1 MIVKHQSATMK
12 VSAGPRIRALCM
24 ATALALVGLAGC
36 ARTSVENVQ
45 EVPSTQLPRPDIVIV
60 HDFGVTPAD
69 VSLDRAAGARLID
82 AMKTTPEQEQQLKLG
97 REVTHVMTEH
107 LVKQIS
113 ALGIP
118 AVAAG
123 AATPVAGPSLDLEG
137 QILTVDEGNRLRRVV
152 IGFGAGAT
160 EVRSLTQVYEI
171 TNDGRRLVEDFYT
184 TVKSSR
190 KPGMGPMGAVG
201 GAVEGARAAGVAAG
215 TSVASEFSQS
225 VDADA
230 KHTAEQ
236 ITKEL
241 KKFFVRQGWI
251 AP

>member
-1 MIVKHQSATMK
+1 VTRQTATAR
-12 VSAGPRIRALCM
+12 VSAGPRVRVLFV
-24 ATALALVGLAGC
+24 ATALAFAGLAGC
-36 ARTSVENVQ
+36 ARTSVQDVQ
-45 EVPSTQLPRPDIVIV
+45 QASSTQLPRPDLVIV

-69 VSLDRAAGARLID
+69 VSLDRAVGARVMD
-82 AMKTTPEQEQQLKLG
+82 AMKTAPESEQQLKLG
-97 REVTHVMTEH
+97 REVTRIVTEN
-107 LVKQIS
+107 LVKQIT

-118 AVAAG
+118 AVAAS

-160 EVRSLTQVYEI
+160 EVRSLVQVYEI

-190 KPGMGPMGAVG
+190 KPGMGPMAGVG

-215 TSVASEFSQS
+215 TGVASELSQT

-230 KHTAEQ
+230 KHTAEE
-236 ITKEL
+236 ITKQL
-241 KKFFVRQGWI
+241 KKFFARQGWI

>member
-1 MIVKHQSATMK
+1 MTVKSQT
-12 VSAGPRIRALCM
+12 VTINVTAGPRIRVLFT
-24 ATALALVGLAGC
+24 ATALALAGLAGC

-45 EVPSTQLPRPDIVIV
+45 QAPSTQLPRPDLVIV
-60 HDFGVTPAD
+60 HDFGVTAGD
-69 VSLDRAAGARLID
+69 VALDRAAGARLID
-82 AMKTTPEQEQQLKLG
+82 AMKTTPEAEQQLKLG
-97 REVTHVMTEH
+97 REVTRIVTEH

-118 AVAAG
+118 AVAAA

-160 EVRSLTQVYEI
+160 EVRSLVQVYEI

-190 KPGMGPMGAVG
+190 KPGMGPMAGVG
-201 GAVEGARAAGVAAG
+201 GAVSGASAAAVGAGV
-215 TSVASEFSQS
+215 SVASEFSQS

-230 KHTAEQ
+230 KHTAEE

-241 KKFFVRQGWI
+241 KKFFARQGWI
-251 AP
+251 TP